1 MKRQHAPP
9 TWSGGYDEACAW
21 LKYGAAPDWTVSL
34 VRCWDTP
41 AIELAVRV
49 PDAAATGLEI
59 PGYAPFSISAGVDGA
74 SVAIDGI
81 GVLEQHPRRKVVFRA
96 GDMDLDDPYAL
107 RVLRRWLA
115 AATPPVAIT
124 IGQLALPLPA
134 DADTF
139 GALQALASPQRA
151 FRRAVTDHA
160 LYTPDDA

>member
-1 MKRQHAPP
+1 MKRQPTPP
-9 TWSGGYDEACAW
+9 TWSGGYDAECAW

-49 PDAAATGLEI
+49 QDHAATGLEI
-59 PGYAPFSISAGVDGA
+59 PGYAPFSLTAGVDEA

-81 GVLEQHPRRKVVFRA
+81 GMLEQHPRRKVVFRA

-115 AATPPVAIT
+115 GATPPVAIT
-124 IGQLALPLPA
+124 IGRLVLPLPA
-134 DADTF
+134 DADTL
-139 GALQALASPQRA
+139 GALQALASTQRA
-151 FRRAVTDHA
+151 FRRAVTGHA
-160 LYTPDDA
+160 FYRPDEA